1 MTDVNKLRC
10 STIAY
15 KIVLLCCPC
24 TIDELAVFESS
35 LIYDERVLF
44 LSATLAVISLSFSR
58 IV

>member
-24 TIDELAVFESS
+24 TIDELAVFKSS
-35 LIYDERVLF
+35 LIYDERV
-44 LSATLAVISLSFSR
+44 
-58 IV
+58 